1 MASAAE
7 QLARNVNFGSFAKAK
22 DLQKRILFTLGILAL
37 YRLGTFIPV
46 PGIDQAAFAQFFE
59 SQSGGMLGNINM
71 FSGGAIER
79 MSIFALNVMPYITA
93 SIIIQMMTSASPTLE
108 KLKKEGEAGRKQIN
122 QYTRYLTLG
131 FAVVQSFGIAIGMAT
146 NGLSIDSL
154 PGWFFILTGVVT
166 LTGGTM
172 LLMWMGEQITARG
185 IGNGISL
192 IIFAGIIAE
201 MPRAIFNLLA
211 SMRGTGANVSFVLLI
226 TALVIALVVFIV
238 FIERS
243 QRRLL
248 IQYPKRQQG
257 NQMMQGQ
264 NSFLPLKINT
274 SGVIP
279 PIFAIAILMLPMT
292 LVGFSGGNTVDPT
305 AAAAAGSGM
314 VGEVTTWL
322 AQTFAP
328 GSWTYI
334 ITYGVLVAF
343 FCFFY
348 TSIMFNP
355 QETAENLRKYG
366 GFIPGI
372 RPGKNTAAY
381 IDYVLTRLTT
391 IGAIYLVFVCILPE
405 LLRRYY
411 PEIPFYIGGT
421 SLLIVVSVTMD
432 TVTQIQSHMLAHQYE
447 GMLKKSRLGGKK
459 GSRARQ

>member
-37 YRLGTFIPV
+37 YRLGTYIPV
-46 PGIDQAAFAQFFE
+46 PGLDPSAYAQFFQN
-59 SQSGGMLGNINM
+59 QSGTMLGNMNM
-71 FSGGAIER
+71 FAGGAIER
-79 MSIFALNVMPYITA
+79 MGIFALNVMPYITA

-108 KLKKEGEAGRKQIN
+108 NLKKEGEAGRKQIN

-131 FAVVQSFGIAIGMAT
+131 FAIVQSFGISF
-146 NGLSIDSL
+146 GLREFSMDSV
-154 PGWFFILTGVVT
+154 PDVFFILTGVVT

-192 IIFAGIIAE
+192 IIFAGIVAE
-201 MPRAIFNLLA
+201 MPKAIFNLLGQA
-211 SMRGTGANVSFVLLI
+211 RTSSVNIGFILLI
-226 TALVIALVVFIV
+226 TALVIALVLFIV

-292 LVGFSGGNTVDPT
+292 IVGFTGGGGAAADP
-305 AAAAAGSGM
+305 AAVAAAGDGM
-314 VGEVTTWL
+314 MSQVTTWL

-334 ITYGVLVAF
+334 ITYSVLVAF

-355 QETAENLRKYG
+355 TETADNLRKYG

-432 TVTQIQSHMLAHQYE
+432 TVTQIQSHMIAHQYE
-447 GMLKKSRLGGKK
+447 GMLKKSRLGGRK
-459 GSRARQ
+459 R

>member
-22 DLQKRILFTLGILAL
+22 DLHKRILFTLGVLVL
-37 YRLGTFIPV
+37 YRVGTFIPV
-46 PGIDQAAFAQFFE
+46 PGLDPVAYAQFFE
-59 SQSGGMLGNINM
+59 TQSQGILANMNM
-71 FSGGAIER
+71 FAGGAIER
-79 MSIFALNVMPYITA
+79 MGIFALNVMPYITA
-93 SIIIQMMTSASPTLE
+93 SIIIQMMTSASPSLE
-108 KLKKEGEAGRKQIN
+108 RLKKEGEAGRKQIN
-122 QYTRYLTLG
+122 QYTRYLTLL
-131 FAVVQSFGIAIGMAT
+131 FAIVQSFGISM
-146 NGLSIDSL
+146 GLVNLSL
-154 PGWFFILTGVVT
+154 ETVPGWFFVLTSVVT

-211 SMRGTGANVSFVLLI
+211 QARTTSVNVAFIILI
-226 TALVIALVVFIV
+226 AALVIALVVFIV

-292 LVGFSGGNTVDPT
+292 VVGFTGGNAADPN
-305 AAAAAGSGM
+305 AVAAAGQGM
-314 VGEVTTWL
+314 TGQVTTWL

-355 QETAENLRKYG
+355 TDTADNLRKYG

-432 TVTQIQSHMLAHQYE
+432 TVTQIQSHMIAHQYE
-447 GMLKKSRLGGKK
+447 GMLKKSRLGGRK
-459 GSRARQ
+459 R